1 MAQTKNKTTKAKPKP
16 SKPSTRKAK
25 TAPIELHVGDVY
37 TATPSEVAH
46 DISLLRRALAIH
58 CTDATLAE
66 QIKRE
71 MRLPVYS
78 DLKEAQDAARVK
90 RARMNGRVAA
100 VVPNYNYG
108 RFITEALD
116 SLWTQTRKPDE
127 IIIVDDAST
136 DDSVARAAIWIHEH
150 ANAHDAADTVRIV
163 QHETNTG
170 NVGGPRNSG
179 ILATDAEFIICLD
192 SDDLLEPE
200 YIETLLP
207 VIQGRHEIGVVY
219 SGVQTQEDSTTGE
232 RRLWP
237 GWPRLFDWQWT
248 TKLLPD
254 RANTCIPTAS
264 LFRREMWERCGGY
277 DAGRR
282 AAEDADFWPRG
293 LSVGF
298 EAVKATEEPLFV
310 YRRHS
315 TESMSQRKIQRMDVW
330 NIAYRGH
337 MPLAAPTG
345 QPPILRDYTKPA
357 ASVIIPVGPKHAD
370 KLPTAIHSVVSQTFT
385 NWEIIVV
392 NDSGKPLP
400 LAAYP
405 FVRVLD
411 IGNGHG
417 AGEAR
422 NDGLHFAH
430 APLAFFLDADDFIMP
445 RALELMLSR
454 YAEGDAGYVYSGWW
468 KIEEGQK
475 PVEKIPDAYQ
485 PMIYNHPVSVLIAVE
500 DALKIG
506 GFDESMEAFE
516 DWEFFVKCGIAGL
529 CGARVPEA
537 LLGYRMATGERR
549 AKGLAMQPQ
558 IADYIKREHGDYI
571 EGRKQIMAC
580 CGGNSAA
587 VEQAAQDVNRRTLP
601 TFESDGTVLMKYVGP
616 YEAPVTY
623 FGKYSGC
630 KDCPPVHAAGDD
642 VQRLQD
648 TGVWALMKDEMPS
661 IPQPATIYTTD
672 ANA

>member
-1 MAQTKNKTTKAKPKP
+1 MAQTKNKTPKARPTTKRRKP
-16 SKPSTRKAK
+16 
-25 TAPIELHVGDVY
+25 TALPKLQP
-37 TATPSEVAH
+37 T
-46 DISLLRRALAIH
+46 DIYIAAPDTFDPQAARRALVIV
-58 CTDATLAE
+58 CDDDVLRE

-71 MRLPVYS
+71 MRVMPLRS
-78 DLKEAQDAARVK
+78 EDDAKAEARLK
-90 RARMNGRVAA
+90 RARMNGRIAA

-108 RFITEALD
+108 RFITDALE
-116 SLWTQTRKPDE
+116 SLVTQTRPPDE
-127 IIIVDDAST
+127 IIVVDDAST
-136 DDSVARAAIWIHEH
+136 DDSVDIVEKWMMDDAQTERIHTFIH
-150 ANAHDAADTVRIV
+150 LIRHDR
-163 QHETNTG
+163 NTG
-170 NVGGPRNSG
+170 NVGGPRNTG
-179 ILATDAEFIICLD
+179 IAATDAEFIICLD
-192 SDDLLEPE
+192 SDDMLEPE

-207 VIQGRHEIGVVY
+207 AIQDRHEVGVVY

-248 TKLLPD
+248 TTLLPD

-310 YRRHS
+310 YRRHGD
-315 TESMSQRKIQRMDVW
+315 SMSARKILRMDTW

-337 MPLAAPTG
+337 LPLAAPTG
-345 QPPILRDYTKPA
+345 KPPVMRDYTHPSI
-357 ASVIIPVGPKHAD
+357 SVIIPVGPGHGD

-385 NWEIIVV
+385 NWEIVIV
-392 NDSGKPLP
+392 DDTGGESLAI
-400 LAAYP
+400 AAYP
-405 FVRVLD
+405 FARL
-411 IGNGHG
+411 IGTRGKEG
-417 AGEAR
+417 AGAAR
-422 NDGLHFAH
+422 NAGLRA
-430 APLAFFLDADDFIMP
+430 AKGSAAFFLDADDFLMP
-445 RALELMLSR
+445 RALELMARR
-454 YAEGDAGYVYSGWW
+454 YAAGDAGYVYSGWW
-468 KIEEGQK
+468 KIYDDGK
-475 PVEKIPDAYQ
+475 PGEVIPDTYQ

-516 DWEFFVKCGIAGL
+516 DWEFFVRCGIAGL
-529 CGARVPEA
+529 CGARVPDA

-549 AKGLAMQPQ
+549 TKGLAMQSQ

-580 CGGNSAA
+580 CGGNAIA
-587 VEQAAQDVNRRTLP
+587 VEQAGQDVNRRTLP
-601 TFESDGTVLMKYVGP
+601 TYEGDGTVLMRYVGN
-616 YEAPVTY
+616 YAAAVGY
-623 FGKYSGC
+623 NGNAGRSYSGC
-630 KDCPPVHAAGDD
+630 KDCAPVNVHPDD
-642 VQRLQD
+642 IQRLQD
-648 TGVWALMKDEMPS
+648 TGVWALVKDDMPS
-661 IPQPATIYTTD
+661 IPQPAMIYTDGD